1 MSSREHL
8 IENALIL
15 YKEAKDGKMTVE
27 EAEKQ
32 YRSSEINKDMARQ
45 TGIRLDDV
53 LEMAFYVIWGW
64 GNR

>member
-32 YRSSEINKDMARQ
+32 YR
-45 TGIRLDDV
+45 
-53 LEMAFYVIWGW
+53 
-64 GNR
+64 GNRNA